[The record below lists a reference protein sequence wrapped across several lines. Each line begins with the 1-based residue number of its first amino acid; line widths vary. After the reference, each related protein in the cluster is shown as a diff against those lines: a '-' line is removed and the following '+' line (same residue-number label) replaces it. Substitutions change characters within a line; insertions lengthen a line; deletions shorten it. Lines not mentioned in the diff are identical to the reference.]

1 MCTYENVECAV
12 FKWSEL
18 HNICKLP
25 EADVSDP
32 PTGKKKKNDVPR
44 LEVVLIAKAQQNK
57 DQNSAGLGLL
67 WTLNYGEASIQAVDP
82 TEQNHLTCH

>member
-1 MCTYENVECAV
+1 MWNVQFSNGQNSITFV
-12 FKWSEL
+12 NYLKRMFL
-18 HNICKLP
+18 THP
-25 EADVSDP
+25 Q
-32 PTGKKKKNDVPR
+32 GKKKKNDVPR